1 MTDIM
6 QLPKWQR
13 FDEVQRKK
21 AQKHLVYGAGVTGL
35 AASGMGAARWGARN
49 AGSVVRD
56 RPQSV
61 LGRAARVARGAKFGR
76 ALGATSAAAGL
87 LGAGST
93 LTWGAS
99 LGREIKRDEA
109 KLRQQNLVK
118 AAFMSDEEFE
128 KAFGLGAAKTLGSK
142 MWKPLK
148 AAGSNAAAGWRGAA
162 PAKGLNGLKAAGVRA
177 QGAGQAAWGGMS
189 QPMKYGTVG
198 VLGGGA
204 GLGLSQLN
212 KASKR
217 SMAQEALLANPEF
230 QAGYARQM
238 GEQTANAE
246 VARSRSKRRRKRLV
260 KLGALGLIGYGA
272 YRSGVFK
279 ADDWRGHV
287 SPEALEGYR
296 YLKRGERDKKQL
308 AAGPFVGT
316 AAGAATTAAT
326 AGATGAF
333 MRSVKRD
340 ANAMYPGYDN
350 RWRGFPKAVMRAH
363 GKNRVKGAL
372 LLGALAAPTALTG
385 AYTAAH
391 ASRIPAARRQWQEAN
406 RWRDK
411 AGKIQARGEQR
422 MALGKALN
430 DQQRLSLAPAAGGV
444 AGAGLL
450 ASGLRG
456 RSGVRLSEFD
466 WLQPPGPGNKSF
478 NFSIKTR
485 GAGRKGRKLADQKLR
500 DLYDVL
506 DSHKIGQRAADS
518 SRELVGSVYHK
529 PFLGRPGRAAAGAA
543 LLAGSAA
550 LAPAAVRQ
558 WRGRREVGKS
568 LVEVSKWGA
577 KIHPVSRIAYGYEGE
592 TPDTIAMRSD
602 GRTMFGRN
610 KYRTM
615 VVPGEQ
621 YGKDKGMGVYRIS
634 PNAFKLSRRQRRML
648 KGRAKDISGLK
659 TDYSGVKKGFFD
671 NARKRRQANRARAE
685 YDYVYWSGDAGRN
698 PSPAARRALAAHRRD
713 VASGA
718 YERKSQRALRAAGDG
733 TALRK
738 SLEPVSKWTEIKD
751 RQGNVALRGGYYGDM
766 DNPEAGKPYTYSQ
779 KVKRKKLL
787 GLINRKPKVVQRTV
801 TQGRSYP
808 VLRYADPQGRS
819 RWVLPQ
825 DVNPKTFDRTK
836 VRRVGADH
844 PNRAKFDELG
854 LSKAAPQL
862 RVKPLIMRG
871 SPVRRGTFVRKP
883 VGQMTYRR
891 GSL

>member
-21 AQKHLVYGAGVTGL
+21 AQKHLVYGAGAAGL
-35 AASGMGAARWGARN
+35 AASGMGAARWGAQN
-49 AGSVVRD
+49 AGPALRSRGVK
-56 RPQSV
+56 PPSV

-198 VLGGGA
+198 VLSGGA

-238 GEQTANAE
+238 GEQTANAQ
-246 VARSRSKRRRKRLV
+246 VARDRSRRRRKRLV

-279 ADDWRGHV
+279 ADDWRSHV

-308 AAGPFVGT
+308 AAGPM
-316 AAGAATTAAT
+316 AGASLGLGSAAT
-326 AGATGAF
+326 FGGAIGLGHVADKHNF
-333 MRSVKRD
+333 RRAAPGVKYPGFLNRLAAEGDKPMPVKRLKRSV
-340 ANAMYPGYDN
+340 
-350 RWRGFPKAVMRAH
+350 AV
-363 GKNRVKGAL
+363 
-372 LLGALAAPTALTG
+372 AAA
-385 AYTAAH
+385 
-391 ASRIPAARRQWQEAN
+391 IPAAYGAFHAARVPAAVRQWQEAN
-406 RWRDK
+406 RWRGKADK
-411 AGKIQARGEQR
+411 IKARGEQR
-422 MALGKALN
+422 MAVGKALS

-506 DSHKIGQRAADS
+506 DSHKIGERAAGS
-518 SRELVGSVYHK
+518 SRELVGSVHHK

-577 KIHPVSRIAYGYEGE
+577 KIHPVSRIVYGYEGE

-621 YGKDKGMGVYRIS
+621 YGKDKGLGVYRLS

-659 TDYSGVKKGFFD
+659 TDYSGV
-671 NARKRRQANRARAE
+671 
-685 YDYVYWSGDAGRN
+685 
-698 PSPAARRALAAHRRD
+698 
-713 VASGA
+713 
-718 YERKSQRALRAAGDG
+718 
-733 TALRK
+733 
-738 SLEPVSKWTEIKD
+738 
-751 RQGNVALRGGYYGDM
+751 
-766 DNPEAGKPYTYSQ
+766 
-779 KVKRKKLL
+779 
-787 GLINRKPKVVQRTV
+787 
-801 TQGRSYP
+801 
-808 VLRYADPQGRS
+808 
-819 RWVLPQ
+819 
-825 DVNPKTFDRTK
+825 
-836 VRRVGADH
+836 
-844 PNRAKFDELG
+844 